1 MNMDFTFDPA
11 RETAWS
17 QGFSEFLL
25 RLADYVEAERD
36 MEDVGDNWDGA
47 LSLWT
52 RDRNAAKTRLKRII
66 AALRTLPV
74 KLVEDRPLTRIVT
87 LTSKIL
93 DEHEPE
99 LPRHLHRDM
108 KGSFFRQYQVTGFG
122 PVAQHRN
129 ALLIHARHLLDAM
142 VALPFYDH
150 LPTAEP
156 VQEDVPDDLEQLL
169 SAF

>member
-1 MNMDFTFDPA
+1 MNMSVTFGPA

-17 QGFSEFLL
+17 QGVSIFLS

-36 MEDVGDNWDGA
+36 MEDVGDSGDPA

-52 RDRNAAKTRLKRII
+52 RDRNAAKIRLKKII
-66 AALRTLPV
+66 TALRALPV
-74 KLVEDRPLTRIVT
+74 KLVEDRPLSRIVV
-87 LTSKIL
+87 LADRML

-99 LPRHLHRDM
+99 FPRHLHRDM
-108 KGSFFRQYQVTGFG
+108 KGSFFRQYQVKGFG
-122 PVAQHRN
+122 PVAQLRN
-129 ALLIHARHLLDAM
+129 AQLIQARHLLDAM

-156 VQEDVPDDLEQLL
+156 VQEDESENLELLL

>member
-1 MNMDFTFDPA
+1 MNMDFTFGPA

-17 QGFSEFLL
+17 QGFSIFLSH
-25 RLADYVEAERD
+25 LADHVEAERD
-36 MEDVGDNWDGA
+36 IADVRDNWDGA

-52 RDRNAAKTRLKRII
+52 RDRNAAKTRLKKII
-66 AALRTLPV
+66 TAPRALPV
-74 KLVEDRPLTRIVT
+74 KLVEDRPLSRIVI
-87 LTSKIL
+87 LADRML
-93 DEHEPE
+93 DELEPE

-129 ALLIHARHLLDAM
+129 ALLIHARHLLDAI
-142 VALPFYDH
+142 VVLPFYDH

-156 VQEDVPDDLEQLL
+156 VQEDVPDDLELLL

>member
-1 MNMDFTFDPA
+1 MNMNVTFGAA
-11 RETAWS
+11 RKTAWS
-17 QGFSEFLL
+17 QGFSIFLL
-25 RLADYVEAERD
+25 HLADYVEAERD
-36 MEDVGDNWDGA
+36 MADVGDNWDGA

-52 RDRNAAKTRLKRII
+52 RDRNAAKTRLKKVIT
-66 AALRTLPV
+66 ALRALPV
-74 KLVEDRPLTRIVT
+74 KLVEDRPLSRIV
-87 LTSKIL
+87 IL
-93 DEHEPE
+93 ADRMLDKLEPE

-142 VALPFYDH
+142 VALPFYNH
-150 LPTAEP
+150 LPTAEL
-156 VQEDVPDDLEQLL
+156 VQEDETDDLELLL